1 MDDDYKDPI
10 YPSPMNEEAAG
21 QPQTTTGHSYQQ
33 ATPGSERLSLY
44 NIEDAFQYRRWN
56 DQQEDAGAHVRDAL
70 VNAAK
75 VILRTVPETPL
86 RTRAL
91 NMLIDA
97 RMVANAAITFRG
109 RF

>member
-33 ATPGSERLSLY
+33 ATPGSERLSLF

-75 VILRTVPETPL
+75 VILRTVPDTPL
-86 RTRAL
+86 RSQAL
-91 NMLIDA
+91 ADLFSV
-97 RMVANAAITFRG
+97 RMKANAAISFSG